1 MPAKGVSFPSDTFA
15 LSDGQQFPALVYSC
29 VVDSPDRMFAQQEV
43 GKATVS
49 AADVEDARGPPF
61 GLGLEEV
68 DCLLPTWP
76 IVFTSGIKFA
86 RSFAI
91 ELSVQVVQ
99 SVTCDGVHFESRF
112 RREVPAYGEWYP
124 SPAMKGGALAVSGQ
138 DHLEHRAFDPR
149 AYQTDLLAIAHEIM
163 ELPDDGE
170 TIAPSLLEGILRRH
184 PRDGKGFFSRAQI
197 ISGLR
202 YLCAEGLVDLDEERL
217 VRRMQM
223 RPVRTQSGVTPL
235 TILTR
240 PHPCP
245 GRCVF
250 CPNDVKMPKS
260 YLSDEP
266 GAQRAAKNHFD
277 PYLQTW
283 NRLAAYKAIG
293 HPTDKVEVIILGGT
307 WSFHPE
313 AYQIYFI
320 KRCFEA
326 LNDFGQGR
334 DRRDEKAGP
343 VRDFLSLENP
353 ERRKY
358 NEAVGSYL
366 REQVGASLLG
376 EEEEASWDELKR
388 VQAENEEAGCRSVGL
403 VVETRPDHISVEEVA
418 RIRRL
423 GCTKVQIGFQ
433 SLSDDVLEQNKR
445 GHGVAETRAAVTL
458 LRAAG
463 FKLHAHWMPNLLGAT
478 PESDKE
484 DFGRVFDDPALRPDE
499 LKVYPCSLI
508 ETAELMD
515 YYESGEW
522 RPYEHDEL
530 LEVLVSALSR
540 VPRYC
545 RVTRVIRD
553 ISSDDIVTG
562 NKLTNFRQIAEN
574 ELIARGGRCED
585 IRAREVRRDSISS
598 DDLSL
603 RKTEYE
609 TALGVECF
617 IEFVTV
623 DDRIAGFAR
632 LGLPERMADL
642 EELKGSALLREVHVY
657 GAATDLGMRPD
668 QRAQHRGLGS
678 RLVEAASLRAQEA
691 GFESLA
697 VISAIGTRGW
707 YRRLGFEDGMLYQHR
722 SLTGGSAGK

>member
-1 MPAKGVSFPSDTFA
+1 M
-15 LSDGQQFPALVYSC
+15 
-29 VVDSPDRMFAQQEV
+29 
-43 GKATVS
+43 
-49 AADVEDARGPPF
+49 
-61 GLGLEEV
+61 EEGT
-68 DCLLPTWP
+68 LT
-76 IVFTSGIKFA
+76 
-86 RSFAI
+86 
-91 ELSVQVVQ
+91 
-99 SVTCDGVHFESRF
+99 
-112 RREVPAYGEWYP
+112 
-124 SPAMKGGALAVSGQ
+124 VSGQ
-138 DHLEHRAFDPR
+138 DQLEHRAFDPE
-149 AYQTDLLAIAHEIM
+149 AHLVDLLAIAHEII

-184 PRDGKGFFSRAQI
+184 PRAGRGFFSRAQI
-197 ISGLR
+197 IAGLR
-202 YLCAEGLVDLDEERL
+202 YLCSEGLVDLDEERL

-250 CPNDVKMPKS
+250 CPNDVRMPKS
-260 YLSDEP
+260 YLADEP

-326 LNDFGQGR
+326 LNDFGQGV
-334 DRRDEKAGP
+334 DRRDQMAGP
-343 VRDFLSLENP
+343 IRDFLSLTNP

-358 NEAVGSYL
+358 NETVGSYL
-366 REQVGASLLG
+366 REELGSSLQG
-376 EEEEASWDELKR
+376 TEEESTWEELEQ

-403 VVETRPDHISVEEVA
+403 VVETRPDHISVDEVR

-423 GCTKVQIGFQ
+423 GYTKVQIGFQ
-433 SLSDDVLEQNKR
+433 SLSDEILLTNQR
-445 GHGVAETRAAVTL
+445 GHGVAETRDAVTL

-478 PESDKE
+478 PESDE
-484 DFGRVFDDPALRPDE
+484 IDFGRIFDDPALRPDE
-499 LKVYPCSLI
+499 LKIYPCSLI

-515 YYESGEW
+515 YYNSGDW
-522 RPYEHDEL
+522 RPYEHEEL
-530 LEVLVSALSR
+530 LNVLVSALGR

-574 ELIARGGRCED
+574 ELLERGGRCED
-585 IRAREVRRDSISS
+585 IRSREVRRDSVASAE
-598 DDLSL
+598 LTL
-603 RKTEYE
+603 RQTEYD
-609 TALGVECF
+609 TTLGRECF
-617 IEFVTV
+617 LEFVSP

-632 LGLPERMADL
+632 LCLAERQADL
-642 EELKGSALLREVHVY
+642 DELKDSALLREVHVY
-657 GAATDLGMRPD
+657 GAATEIGMRPD

-678 RLVEAASLRAQEA
+678 RLVEAAADRALEA
-691 GFESLA
+691 GFERLS

-707 YRRLGFEDGMLYQHR
+707 YRRLDFEDGPLYQHR
-722 SLTGGSAGK
+722 KLR

>member
-1 MPAKGVSFPSDTFA
+1 MLAGGIEFA
-15 LSDGQQFPALVYSC
+15 G
-29 VVDSPDRMFAQQEV
+29 
-43 GKATVS
+43 
-49 AADVEDARGPPF
+49 
-61 GLGLEEV
+61 
-68 DCLLPTWP
+68 
-76 IVFTSGIKFA
+76 
-86 RSFAI
+86 SFAV
-91 ELSVQVVQ
+91 EPAVQ
-99 SVTCDGVHFESRF
+99 SIQALPGGKVHFWDRF
-112 RREVPAYGEWYP
+112 RGEVPVGGEWYP
-124 SPAMKGGALAVSGQ
+124 SPAIEEGAWPVLGQ
-138 DHLEHRAFDPR
+138 DHLEHRAFDPEAHR
-149 AYQTDLLAIAHEIM
+149 TDLLAIAHEII

-170 TIAPSLLEGILRRH
+170 TIAPALLEGILRRH

-197 ISGLR
+197 IAGLR
-202 YLCAEGLVDLDEERL
+202 YLCAEGLVDFDEERL

-250 CPNDVKMPKS
+250 CPNDVRMPKS
-260 YLSDEP
+260 YLADEP

-313 AYQIYFI
+313 SYQIYFI

-326 LNDFGQGR
+326 LNDFGQGV
-334 DRRDEKAGP
+334 DRRDQMAGP
-343 VRDFLSLENP
+343 VRDFLSLTNP
-353 ERRKY
+353 ERKKY
-358 NEAVGSYL
+358 NETVGSYL
-366 REQVGASLLG
+366 REEVGSSLLG
-376 EEEEASWDELKR
+376 EEEEASWAELEQ
-388 VQAENEEAGCRSVGL
+388 VQIENEQGGCRSVGL
-403 VVETRPDHISVEEVA
+403 VIETRPDHISVEEVM

-433 SLSDDVLEQNKR
+433 SLSDEILEQNKR
-445 GHGVAETRAAVTL
+445 GHGVSETRAAVTL

-478 PESDKE
+478 PESDE
-484 DFGRVFDDPALRPDE
+484 LDFARIFDDPALRPDE

-515 YYESGEW
+515 YYESGDW

-530 LEVLVSALSR
+530 LEVLVSALSS

-574 ELIARGGRCED
+574 EVIARGGKCED
-585 IRAREVRRDSISS
+585 IRSREVRRESISS
-598 DDLSL
+598 DDMTLK
-603 RKTEYE
+603 KTEYD
-609 TALGVECF
+609 TTLGKECF
-617 IEFVTV
+617 IEFVSPE
-623 DDRIAGFAR
+623 DRIAGFAR
-632 LGLPERMADL
+632 LCLPERKADL
-642 EELKGSALLREVHVY
+642 EELEASALLREVHVY

-678 RLVEAASLRAQEA
+678 RLVETAALHARDA
-691 GFESLA
+691 GFGSLA

-707 YRRLGFEDGMLYQHR
+707 YRRLGFEDGLLYQHR
-722 SLTGGSAGK
+722 TLR